1 MTATETGPR
10 VALVT
15 GANRGLGRATAL
27 ALAGRGI
34 RVVLTYRGDAGEAA
48 RVVQEIRDAG
58 GDALAERL
66 DLADIDSFAA
76 FRDAAVRHAEER
88 WGVSGLHVLVNNAG
102 VGLFGPLAEVTP
114 ADFDTV
120 VGTNLRGT
128 FFLIQA
134 LAPHLVDG
142 GRIITVSTSLT
153 RHVSPGTSLYSASK
167 AAVESLTR
175 SLAVELG
182 PRGIRV
188 NSIAPGP
195 TATDFNGGAMRDD
208 PEVRRILAG
217 STALGRVGE
226 PAEIA
231 DAIAALASDDLR
243 WVTAER
249 LEVSGGSLL

>member
-1 MTATETGPR
+1 MSVDAPR
-10 VALVT
+10 IAVVT
-15 GANRGLGRATAL
+15 GANRGLGLATAL
-27 ALAGRGI
+27 SLAERGFA
-34 RVVLTYRGDAGEAA
+34 VVLTYRGDVAEAA
-48 RVVQEIRDAG
+48 RAVAEIRAGG

-66 DLADIDSFAA
+66 DLADVSSFAG
-76 FRDAAVRHAEER
+76 FAASLRRGIGER
-88 WGVSGLHVLVNNAG
+88 WGRSGLDVLVNNAG
-102 VGLFGPLAEVTP
+102 IGVFGLLADATVD
-114 ADFDTV
+114 DFEAV

-134 LAPHLVDG
+134 LAPHLVEG
-142 GRIITVSTSLT
+142 GRIINVSTSLT
-153 RHVSPGTSLYSASK
+153 RHVSPGTSLYAASK
-167 AAVESLTR
+167 AAVEALTR

-208 PEVRRILAG
+208 PELRSTLAAQ
-217 STALGRVGE
+217 TALGRVGQ
-226 PAEIA
+226 PDEIA

-249 LEVSGGSLL
+249 LEVSGGTLL